1 MKRLKFIKPIK
12 ESPDASTVDALEVL
26 LDPIRSKIVF
36 EIIFK
41 GEVTANMLVEIT
53 KKSRSTI
60 SHHLKK
66 LVESGLIDVYMNPT
80 GKIKYYRINQNITD
94 MMYTLDK
101 ESLLASPLDERSA
114 FLIDLQQFYAI
125 INYIYTNVLTDQ
137 IKKLEKHQPF
147 EDVYLDKRTGD
158 LGYTIKG
165 KKYPMPYH
173 SSIITTEEEAIFLI
187 EKTREVM
194 KEYQEKFGGAERK
207 MEKLKEEPKYLYKAQ
222 IFPYLDIEE

>member
-1 MKRLKFIKPIK
+1 MKPKT
-12 ESPDASTVDALEVL
+12 ESPDAGTVDALDVL

-41 GEVTANMLVEIT
+41 GEVTADRLVDIT

-101 ESLLASPLDERSA
+101 ESLLASPIEERSA
-114 FLIDLQQFYAI
+114 FVLDMQQFFVI
-125 INYIYTNVLTDQ
+125 INHIYTSVLTDQ
-137 IKKLEKHQPF
+137 IKKLEQNQPF
-147 EDVYLDKRTGD
+147 EDVFYDEKTGD
-158 LGYTIKG
+158 LWYKIKG
-165 KKYPMPYH
+165 KSYPIPYH
-173 SSIITTEEEAIFLI
+173 SSIITNEEEALFLI
-187 EKTREVM
+187 GKMREVM
-194 KEYQEKFGGAERK
+194 KEYQEKFGGPEGIMER
-207 MEKLKEEPKYLYKAQ
+207 LKEEPKYLFKAQ

>member
-1 MKRLKFIKPIK
+1 MKPKT
-12 ESPDASTVDALEVL
+12 ESPDAGTVDALEVL

-41 GEVTANMLVEIT
+41 GEVTADKLVDIT

-101 ESLLASPLDERSA
+101 ESLLASPIEERSA
-114 FLIDLQQFYAI
+114 FVLDMQQFFVI
-125 INYIYTNVLTDQ
+125 INHIYTSVLTDQ
-137 IKKLEKHQPF
+137 IKKLEQNQPF
-147 EDVYLDKRTGD
+147 EDVFYDEKTGD
-158 LGYTIKG
+158 LWYKIKG
-165 KKYPMPYH
+165 KSYPIPYH
-173 SSIITTEEEAIFLI
+173 SSIITNEEEALFLI
-187 EKTREVM
+187 GKMREVM
-194 KEYQEKFGGAERK
+194 KEYQEKFGGPEGIMER
-207 MEKLKEEPKYLYKAQ
+207 LKEEPKYLFKAQ

>member
-1 MKRLKFIKPIK
+1 MKRLKFIKPK
-12 ESPDASTVDALEVL
+12 TDSPDASTVDALEVL

-41 GEVTANMLVEIT
+41 GEVTADMLVDIT

-66 LVESGLIDVYMNPT
+66 LVESELIDVYMNPT
-80 GKIKYYRINQNITD
+80 GKTKYYRINQNITD

-101 ESLLASPLDERSA
+101 ESLLASPLVERSA

-137 IKKLEKHQPF
+137 IKKLEKYQPF
-147 EDVYLDKRTGD
+147 EDVYLDERTGD

-173 SSIITTEEEAIFLI
+173 SSIITTEEEALFLI

-194 KEYQEKFGGAERK
+194 KEYQEKFGGAERI